1 MLNRFREAIL
11 VLVHELRREAHLAE
25 SPAKRCSCHMRSCCV
40 TVAPLLAEAMAGASL
55 SLNLARE
62 PQKSEN
68 RDDR

>member
-1 MLNRFREAIL
+1 MNRFREAIL
-11 VLVHELRREAHLAE
+11 VLVHELRREAQLAQ

-40 TVAPLLAEAMAGASL
+40 TVAPLAEAMAGASL